1 MVTHVDSH
9 SCQSRVVCTRK
20 KIPCQLRVEKNLVAV
35 GRGSQTKAHLWAYNL
50 QDPPIYFIFATHFVR
65 VALGAHG
72 ISAFRP
78 LRCTRQA
85 FGDTL
90 GMPK

>member
-1 MVTHVDSH
+1 M
-9 SCQSRVVCTRK
+9 RK
-20 KIPCQLRVEKNLVAV
+20 KNPVTIE
-35 GRGSQTKAHLWAYNL
+35 GRKKSRYHGKRPQTKAHLWAYNL
-50 QDPPIYFIFATHFVR
+50 QDPHIYFIFATHFVR

>member
-1 MVTHVDSH
+1 MLTHIRANRGAFQREINV
-9 SCQSRVVCTRK
+9 
-20 KIPCQLRVEKNLVAV
+20 PVAV

-50 QDPPIYFIFATHFVR
+50 QDPHIYFIFATHFAR

-72 ISAFRP
+72 ISAFQP

-90 GMPK
+90 RMPK

>member
-9 SCQSRVVCTRK
+9 SCQSRVVLTRN
-20 KIPCQLRVEKNLVAV
+20 KNSRAV

-50 QDPPIYFIFATHFVR
+50 QDPHIYFIFATHFAR

>member
-1 MVTHVDSH
+1 MSMRSMVTHVDLH
-9 SCQSRVVCTRK
+9 SFQSRVFCTRNK
-20 KIPCQLRVEKNLVAV
+20 KTRCPAK
-35 GRGSQTKAHLWAYNL
+35 GSQTKAHLLAYNL
-50 QDPPIYFIFATHFVR
+50 QDPHIYFIFATHFVR

-72 ISAFRP
+72 ISAFRQ

-85 FGDTL
+85 FGDTP

>member
-1 MVTHVDSH
+1 MPIVGRLHE
-9 SCQSRVVCTRK
+9 K
-20 KIPCQLRVEKNLVAV
+20 KNPVSV

-50 QDPPIYFIFATHFVR
+50 QDPHIYFIFATHFAR
-65 VALGAHG
+65 VALGVHG

-85 FGDTL
+85 FSDTP